1 VRDLVGYYTYRALS
15 GVFGLLPEPA
25 MRRIGYGVGW
35 VASFLARDRF
45 RMATRHQLRVH
56 GGDEASARRAARR
69 VFGYYGRYWAE
80 VFWMR
85 PRRRRA
91 VMERSAIVNLDRL
104 HDALATGRGVVLALP
119 HLGNWEAAGLWAA
132 AERARVLAVAEE
144 LGNERIVQWFIE
156 MRAMMEI
163 DVIIPRKGSGVTR
176 KLLERLRS
184 GGVIA
189 LVCDRDIRG
198 TGVPVTFFGE
208 ETTLPAGPVAL
219 ADRSGAV
226 LLPVGTYFREGAGND
241 FVIEAPLEVPDL
253 PDLEARVAEGT
264 QRLAEVIEGL
274 IRVAPEQWHL
284 LQPNWPSDRVPE

>member
-1 VRDLVGYYTYRALS
+1 MKDLVGYYTYRALS

-25 MRRIGYGVGW
+25 MRRFGHGVGW
-35 VASFLARDRF
+35 IASFVARDRF

-69 VFGYYGRYWAE
+69 VFGHYGRYWAE

-85 PRRRRA
+85 PRRRRS
-91 VMERSAIVNLDRL
+91 VMARSAIINLERL
-104 HDALATGRGVVLALP
+104 HDALAAGRGVVLALP

-132 AERARVLAVAEE
+132 EERARVLAVAEE

-163 DVIIPRKGSGVTR
+163 DVIIARKGSGVTR

-226 LLPVGTYFREGAGND
+226 LLPVGTYFREGAGHD

-253 PDLEARVAEGT
+253 PHSEARIAEGT
-264 QRLAEVIEGL
+264 QRLAEVIESL
-274 IRVAPEQWHL
+274 IRAAPEQWHL
-284 LQPNWPSDRVPE
+284 LQPNWPSDRAPE